1 MVAVRQQEDGWVQ
14 IQQHA
19 RMKGL
24 QKQGLGQVRL
34 EMMKTNETR
43 LPKAHPTLTHRV
55 AGAVGVA
62 LLLMTGFAAA
72 QEAAPAVAA
81 APVNAPLPVKPV
93 VQDGFV
99 VHQTV
104 DLGGHIVGISGSGS
118 MYDTLVNI
126 QSGPR
131 VLGQTITLRSVPGS
145 KHTLFDSLTGFS
157 NGFGGDPLNVVKL
170 DFSKGKIYEFTGLWR
185 RDRQYFDYDLFGNP
199 NIPGGQSIP
208 IGAAGALGQY
218 PWPQVLQSPEMFN
231 TVRRMTDLDV
241 TIFPLSKVTFHAGY
255 SRNIFQGPRSIPGAY
270 ETAKTSMLFQEME
283 HNTTNE
289 YRGGVDWKPLQQT
302 IISFEEVINQYQ
314 NNSYF
319 ILNPN
324 QYTVQEVNG
333 LPVSLGNWDSQTP
346 YAASNCN
353 TTSMVTPGVIL
364 TSASGSAGLPVV
376 DPACSVISSYTRYQP
391 THSFT
396 PSEILRFQSS
406 SIHNLAANGV
416 FRYTAANTN
425 MPSYNES
432 FQGLNGAIRTQTYT
446 GAGSAKRQDVGADF
460 GATYQLTSKFS
471 FSEQFDFSNV
481 RIPGTGTFSGV
492 SQSIPAA
499 AIAAKQETINYA
511 GVLTPGVVAIVGQ
524 APNGLPLPN
533 YLGTRILTNNVS
545 VTWDVTPRAM
555 ITLTYHYGT
564 RFIGQ
569 KVAAY
574 AGTPSALTFPVT
586 NVNIDTNGG
595 IVNIALRPT
604 DHWNINGTFEGY
616 YSNNVFTPVGA
627 RQTEIYRVHSTYKPK
642 AWASIAT
649 SYLDTEHHNNT
660 NNTGVPPIDGPLQ
673 HVDHSRVASISTDL
687 APSERY
693 SFDFSYAYSDVY
705 TSTNICYL
713 NGATPTLPGAAVL
726 TPAGTPAIC
735 PGVFVRGST
744 TLLSDWG
751 PTKDFMDAPTQYAS
765 ASLTVNPTRT
775 IQGTLGY
782 TLSAVSGNQFFND
795 ARQVNGSLQSAYQS
809 PFVHVAWTVHP
820 GWIFRADYNYYGYGE
835 GGPSGAP
842 LCSTTTSPTAV
853 VVPCN
858 SSSLAGLP
866 TGLTEPPS
874 GLTAPRNFHANLL
887 TLSMHYEF

>member
-1 MVAVRQQEDGWVQ
+1 
-14 IQQHA
+14 
-19 RMKGL
+19 MK
-24 QKQGLGQVRL
+24 K
-34 EMMKTNETR
+34 NDTR
-43 LPKAHPTLTHRV
+43 LPKAHPTMTHRV
-55 AGAVGVA
+55 AGVLGVA
-62 LLLMTGFAAA
+62 ILLMTGFAAG
-72 QEAAPAVAA
+72 QDAAPATAA
-81 APVNAPLPVKPV
+81 TANAPLPAKPV
-93 VQDGFV
+93 IQDGFI
-99 VHQTV
+99 VHNTV

-131 VLGQTITLRSVPGS
+131 VLGQTLTLRSVPGV
-145 KHTLFDSLTGFS
+145 KQPLLDSLTAYS
-157 NGFGGDPLNVVKL
+157 NGFGGDPINVVKL
-170 DFSKGKIYEFTGLWR
+170 DFSKGKLYEFSGMFR

-208 IGAAGALGQY
+208 IGVGGSLGSY
-218 PWPQVLQSPEMFN
+218 AWPQVLHSPELFN
-231 TVRRMTDLDV
+231 TVRRMTDTNL
-241 TIFPLSKVTFHAGY
+241 TLFPLSKITFRVGY
-255 SRNIFQGPRSIPGAY
+255 SQNIFQGPRSIPGAY

-283 HNTTNE
+283 RNSTDE
-289 YRGGVDWKPLQQT
+289 FLGAVDWKPLQQT
-302 IISFEEVINQYQ
+302 IITLEEVVTHYKND
-314 NNSYF
+314 SYF
-319 ILNPN
+319 VLNPN
-324 QYTVQEVNG
+324 QYTVQEANG

-353 TTSMVTPGVIL
+353 ANSIATPGVIL
-364 TSASGSAGLPVV
+364 TSASGTAGLPVV
-376 DPACSVISSYTRYQP
+376 DPACSVISKYTRYQP
-391 THSFT
+391 TRTLT
-396 PSEILRFQSS
+396 PTEMLRFQSS
-406 SIHNLAANGV
+406 SIHNLAANGI
-416 FRYTAANTN
+416 FRYTDANTS
-425 MPSYNES
+425 MPNYQEN
-432 FQGLNGAIRTQTYT
+432 FQGLNGIIRTASYT
-446 GAGSAKRQDVGADF
+446 GSGIARRQNVGIDVA
-460 GATYQLTSKFS
+460 ATYQISKKFS

-481 RIPGTGTFSGV
+481 RIPGIGTFSGV
-492 SQSIPAA
+492 TESTPATA
-499 AIAAKQETINYA
+499 HNETINYA
-511 GVLTPGVVAIVGQ
+511 GALTPGTVQIVGQ
-524 APNGLPLPN
+524 APLGQSLPN
-533 YLGTRILTNNVS
+533 YLGTRNLTNNAS

-555 ITLTYHYGT
+555 ITLTYRYGT

-569 KVAAY
+569 KTSS
-574 AGTPSALTFPVT
+574 GTVFAPPL
-586 NVNIDTNGG
+586 NVNIEQNGG

-604 DHWNINGTFEGY
+604 DHWNINGTFEAFY
-616 YSNNVFTPVGA
+616 ADNAFTPVGA
-627 RQTEIYRVHSTYKPK
+627 RQTQVYRVHSTYKPRN
-642 AWASIAT
+642 WASIAT
-649 SYLDTEHHNNT
+649 SYIDTEHHNNT
-660 NNTGVPPIDGPLQ
+660 NNTGVPSIAGPLQ

-744 TLLSDWG
+744 TVLSDWG

-765 ASLTVNPTRT
+765 ASLTLNPTKT
-775 IQGTLGY
+775 IQSSLGY
-782 TLSAVSGNQFFND
+782 TISAVSGNQFFND

-858 SSSLAGLP
+858 SPSLAPYP

-874 GLTAPRNFHANLL
+874 GLTAPRNFHANLV

>member
-1 MVAVRQQEDGWVQ
+1 
-14 IQQHA
+14 
-19 RMKGL
+19 
-24 QKQGLGQVRL
+24 
-34 EMMKTNETR
+34 MMKTNSTR
-43 LPKAHPTLTHRV
+43 LPKAHPTMAHRVAGVLTHRV

-72 QEAAPAVAA
+72 QDAPAGTPAK
-81 APVNAPLPVKPV
+81 VNAPLPAKLV
-93 VQDGFV
+93 VQDGFA
-99 VHQTV
+99 VHNTV

-145 KHTLFDSLTGFS
+145 RHTLFDSLTGFS

-170 DFSKGKIYEFTGLWR
+170 DFSKGKVYEFSGLWR

-208 IGAAGALGQY
+208 IGVNGSLGKY

-241 TIFPLSKVTFHAGY
+241 TIFPLSKVTFHVGY

-302 IISFEEVINQYQ
+302 IVSFEEVVNQYQ

-324 QYTVQEVNG
+324 QYNVQEANG
-333 LPVSLGNWDSQTP
+333 LLVSLGNWDSQTP

-391 THSFT
+391 THILT
-396 PSEILRFQSS
+396 PSELLRFQSS
-406 SIHNLAANGV
+406 SIHNLAVNGV
-416 FRYTAANTN
+416 FRYTAANSN
-425 MPSYNES
+425 MASYNEN
-432 FQGLNGAIRTQTYT
+432 FQGLDGAVRTESYK
-446 GAGSAKRQDVGADF
+446 GSGIALRQNVGADF
-460 GATYQLTSKFS
+460 AATYQLTDKFS
-471 FSEQFDFSNV
+471 FSDQFDFSNV

-492 SQSIPAA
+492 NASIPAA

-533 YLGTRILTNNVS
+533 YLGTRILRNNVS
-545 VTWDVTPRAM
+545 ATWDITPRAM

-574 AGTPSALTFPVT
+574 SGTPSALTFPVT

-604 DHWNINGTFEGY
+604 DHWNINGTFEAY
-616 YSNNVFTPVGA
+616 YANNAFTPVGA
-627 RQTEIYRVHSTYKPK
+627 RQTEIYRVHSSWKPR
-642 AWASIAT
+642 AWASFAT
-649 SYLDTEHHNNT
+649 SYIDTEHHNNT
-660 NNTGVPPIDGPLQ
+660 NNITPGTAPEQGPLQ
-673 HVDHSRVASISTDL
+673 HVDHSRVFGLSANL
-687 APSERY
+687 VPSERY
-693 SFDFSYAYSDVY
+693 SFDFSYGYSDVY

-713 NGATPTLPGAAVL
+713 NGATPTLPGTAVL
-726 TPAGTPAIC
+726 NSAGQPALC

-744 TLLSDWG
+744 TVLSSWG

-765 ASLTVNPTRT
+765 ASLLVNLNKVLQTN
-775 IQGTLGY
+775 LGY
-782 TLSAVSGNQFFND
+782 TISAVSGNQFFND
-795 ARQVNGSLQSAYQS
+795 ARQVNGSLQSAWQT

-820 GWIFRADYNYYGYGE
+820 DWIFKADYNYYGYGE

-842 LCSTTTSPTAV
+842 LCSTTTSLTAV

-858 SSSLAGLP
+858 SPTLAPYP
-866 TGLTEPPS
+866 TGLTEPSS
-874 GLTAPRNFHANLL
+874 GLTAPRNFHANLV

>member
-1 MVAVRQQEDGWVQ
+1 MT
-14 IQQHA
+14 
-19 RMKGL
+19 
-24 QKQGLGQVRL
+24 
-34 EMMKTNETR
+34 KTNSTR
-43 LPKAHPTLTHRV
+43 LPKEHPTRTMTHRV
-55 AGAVGVA
+55 AGAIGVA
-62 LLLMTGFAAA
+62 LLLMTGIASA
-72 QEAAPAVAA
+72 QDAPAATPAA
-81 APVNAPLPVKPV
+81 VNAPLPAKLV
-93 VQDGFV
+93 VQDGFI
-99 VHQTV
+99 VHNTV

-131 VLGQTITLRSVPGS
+131 VLGQTMTLRSVPGS
-145 KHTLFDSLTGFS
+145 KHFLFDSLTGFS

-170 DFSKGKIYEFTGLWR
+170 DFSKGKVYEFSGLWR

-208 IGAAGALGQY
+208 IGVNGSLGNY
-218 PWPQVLQSPEMFN
+218 AWPQVLHSPEMFN

-241 TIFPLSKVTFHAGY
+241 TIFPLSKITFHVGY

-283 HNTTNE
+283 KNDTNE
-289 YRGGVDWKPLQQT
+289 YRGAVDWKPLQQT
-302 IISFEEVINQYQ
+302 IVSFEEVVNQYK
-314 NNSYF
+314 NDSYF

-324 QYTVQEVNG
+324 QYNVQEANG
-333 LPVSLGNWDSQTP
+333 LLVSLGNWDSQTP

-353 TTSMVTPGVIL
+353 TASMVTPGVIL

-376 DPACSVISSYTRYQP
+376 DPACSVIAQYSRYQP
-391 THSFT
+391 THILT
-396 PSEILRFQSS
+396 PSELLRFQSS
-406 SIHNLAANGV
+406 SIRNLAVNGI
-416 FRYTAANTN
+416 FRYTAATANLL
-425 MPSYNES
+425 SYNES
-432 FQGLNGAIRTQTYT
+432 FQGLNGAIRTQNYT
-446 GAGSAKRQDVGADF
+446 GSGTAKRQNVGIDF
-460 GATYQLTSKFS
+460 GATYQLTQKFS
-471 FSEQFDFSNV
+471 FSDQFDFSNV

-492 SQSIPAA
+492 SESIPAA
-499 AIAAKQETINYA
+499 AITAKQETINYA

-533 YLGTRILTNNVS
+533 YIGTRILTNNAS

-555 ITLTYHYGT
+555 ISLTYHYGT

-604 DHWNINGTFEGY
+604 DHWSINGTFEGY

-627 RQTEIYRVHSTYKPK
+627 RQTEIYRVHSSWKPK
-642 AWASIAT
+642 AWASFAT
-649 SYLDTEHHNNT
+649 SYIDTEHHNNT
-660 NNTGVPPIDGPLQ
+660 NNITPGAAPEQGPLQ
-673 HVDHSRVASISTDL
+673 HVDHSRVFGLSANL

-693 SFDFSYAYSDVY
+693 SFDFSYGYSDVY
-705 TSTNICYL
+705 ASTNICYL
-713 NGATPTLPGAAVL
+713 NGATPTLPGTAVL

-744 TLLSDWG
+744 TVLSSWG

-765 ASLTVNPTRT
+765 ASLLVNLNKAL
-775 IQGTLGY
+775 QANLGY
-782 TLSAVSGNQFFND
+782 TISAVSGNQFFND

-820 GWIFRADYNYYGYGE
+820 DWIFKADYNYYGYGE

-842 LCSTTTSPTAV
+842 LCSTTTSLTAV

-858 SSSLAGLP
+858 SPSLAPYP
-866 TGLTEPPS
+866 TGLTEPSS
-874 GLTAPRNFHANLL
+874 GLTAPRNFHANLV